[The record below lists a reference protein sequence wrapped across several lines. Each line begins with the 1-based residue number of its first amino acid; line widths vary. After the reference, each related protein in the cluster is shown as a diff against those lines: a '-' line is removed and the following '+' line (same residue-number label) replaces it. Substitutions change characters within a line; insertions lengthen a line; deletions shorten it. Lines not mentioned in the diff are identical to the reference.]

1 MNQSKR
7 SSSYRLAYFLLTG
20 LFGLAL
26 SVSITPLQAA
36 PATDKSEVRSVQ
48 QNLKDNG
55 YYNGNVD
62 GLMGPQTREAI
73 RKYQKAESLPVTGRL
88 DSQTAGK
95 LGVKGTESQ
104 NPEKKDLKQ
113 AGTSVKKGG
122 KKFGHEMSKGKPVA
136 AGKEFGK
143 SVGHAAK
150 KTGQAV
156 KKAASPKD

>member
-1 MNQSKR
+1 MNQKHF
-7 SSSYRLAYFLLTG
+7 SYRLPYFLLAG
-20 LFGLAL
+20 LFGVAL
-26 SVSITPLQAA
+26 SLSVTALQAA
-36 PATDKSEVRSVQ
+36 PAINQSEIRSVQ

-73 RKYQKAESLPVTGRL
+73 RKYQTAENLPVTGRV
-88 DSQTAGK
+88 DSQTAAK

-104 NPEKKDLKQ
+104 NPEAKDLKQ
-113 AGTSVKKGG
+113 AGKSVKKGG

-156 KKAASPKD
+156 KKAVSPKD

>member
-1 MNQSKR
+1 MNQR
-7 SSSYRLAYFLLTG
+7 YSSYRLPYLLLVG
-20 LFGLAL
+20 LFGVAL
-26 SVSITPLQAA
+26 SVSVTTLQGA
-36 PATDKSEVRSVQ
+36 PAINKSEVRSVQ

-62 GLMGPQTREAI
+62 GLMGPQTRDAI

-88 DSQTAGK
+88 DSPTAAK
-95 LGVKGTESQ
+95 LGVKETESQ
-104 NPEKKDLKQ
+104 NPEKQDLKQ
-113 AGTSVKKGG
+113 AGKSVKKGG